1 MTDATNTVN
10 LDGGLDFRT
19 PPLLAQTGTLVGC
32 LNYEMTTD
40 VGYRRIDG
48 YERRDGWPTGAV
60 SNYFEIELTH
70 VAGSPLADI
79 DLGAL
84 ITRPVGLF
92 DMQEIGIVVAIA
104 DSGATIR
111 YAPISNIV
119 TIHAADE
126 LYIYTRASGYQTSV
140 IADVVADAQEGRDIA
155 GSVSQFYTD
164 VRNYAA
170 VLRGQ
175 VQDSPS
181 NIAGVFYS
189 RDRSYEVRDAHY
201 FEEPFMATPPP
212 AGAMVRWNGYWY
224 WFIGTGTEAP
234 VIDSQWYF
242 APTGVAAST
251 SSLDVVDSNGSTVYA
266 TNVDPSEWTTTNSS
280 KGYMVWLHPASRPD
294 NTVLYNRGAFTLAP
308 SVSVEFDVGNTG
320 VGGVEPLIS
329 GLDSSPTYNLYAAGT
344 TNRKGEIHIS
354 QIDTQG
360 GSWAA
365 GTATGRIEFY
375 YTGAPNPFYTTG
387 VAENDEIY
395 IGTKGFGGTKI
406 AEVLSAADATVAQL
420 AGTKEL
426 YAQGTR
432 YQWGTYNFYGTP
444 NMRRIYGTNGAARAF
459 WANTEGY
466 GNIRTQDDVFLD
478 TPKYLNFHA
487 QDRLGLGFQAGSYQ
501 LSVTGTPYDFSGVR
515 GALEVA
521 VGDDITGCVSS
532 YNDSTVVFGK
542 RSIRRVTGSD
552 DTTLAVEII
561 SPTSG
566 AFDYTCVSLGTTVVF
581 TGPTGIS
588 TLEQT
593 DAYGDFV
600 GERAS
605 LSIHNWLI
613 PRVVQKQGGIESAG
627 VACAIPVRSKNQY
640 RLFLKTGEVVSMH
653 IGSQGSKLMFSNYSL
668 STEAKRVPFAWSSE
682 VSDQGSEII
691 EVVWDERL
699 ADESNPT
706 NGTLPDL
713 RRAYYLDTGWGF
725 DGAYFRS
732 NFDVVWMFAGGGTQN
747 VTINQVRLHG
757 YGYGLATLDLKT
769 AGLEVDYDQ
778 EYHDRIQDI
787 SMPTTPKY
795 LYDELS
801 PVTGIIDQGNWG
813 LAIKIRIN
821 GSNTE
826 GSTTIEPSHI
836 CQAIQLYIDEGAIDR

>member
-10 LDGGLDFRT
+10 LDGGIDFRT

-60 SNYFEIELTH
+60 SNYFEIDLTH
-70 VAGSPLADI
+70 VAGSTLADI

-84 ITRPVGLF
+84 ITRPVGML
-92 DMQEIGIVVAIA
+92 DMQEVGIVVAT
-104 DSGATIR
+104 SSGGATVR
-111 YAPISNIV
+111 FAPISNII
-119 TIHAADE
+119 TINAGDQ
-126 LYIYTRASGYQTSV
+126 LYIYTKASGYQTAV
-140 IADVVADAQEGRDIA
+140 IANTVGATQEGRNVA
-155 GSVSQFYTD
+155 GSVAQFYAD

-170 VLRGQ
+170 VIRSH
-175 VQDSPS
+175 VQDSTS
-181 NIAGVFYS
+181 DIAGVFYS

-201 FEEPFMATPPP
+201 FEAPFLATPPP

-224 WFIGTGTEAP
+224 YFLGTGREAP
-234 VIDSQWYF
+234 VVDTMWYF
-242 APTGVAAST
+242 APTGKIAST

-266 TNVDPSEWTTTNSS
+266 SSINPSDWNTTSS
-280 KGYMVWLHPASRPD
+280 SRGYMVWLHPPTRPD
-294 NTVLYNRGAFTLAP
+294 VTALYNRGPFTLAP

-354 QIDTQG
+354 QIDTRG
-360 GSWAA
+360 GSWAS

-406 AEVLSAADATVAQL
+406 GEIFDAANAVVADLS
-420 AGTKEL
+420 GSKEL
-426 YAQGTR
+426 YTRGTR
-432 YQWGTYNFYGTP
+432 YQWATYNFYSTP
-444 NMRRIYGTNGAARAF
+444 NMRRVYGTSGAARAF

-466 GNIRTQDDVFLD
+466 GNIRTQDDRFLD
-478 TPKYLNFHA
+478 APKYLNFHA

-501 LSVTGTPYDFSGVR
+501 MSATGVPYDFSGVR

-521 VGDDITGCVSS
+521 IGDDITGCVSS

-552 DTTLAVEII
+552 DTTLAVEVI

-593 DAYGDFV
+593 NAYGDFV

-605 LSIHNWLI
+605 LTIHNWLI
-613 PRVVQKQGGIESAG
+613 PRIVQRQGGVESAG

-653 IGSQGSKLMFSNYSL
+653 MGSEGAKLMFSNYSL
-668 STEAKRVPFAWSSE
+668 ATQAKRVPFAWSSE
-682 VSDQGSEII
+682 VSDQGSEVIQ
-691 EVVWDERL
+691 VVWDERL
-699 ADESNPT
+699 ASESNPT
-706 NGTLPDL
+706 GGTLPDL

-725 DGAYFRS
+725 DGAYFPC
-732 NFDVVWMFAGGGTQN
+732 NFDVVWMFAGGGVQN
-747 VTINQVRLHG
+747 VTINQARLHG
-757 YGYGLATLDLKT
+757 YGYGLATLDIKT
-769 AGLEVDYDQ
+769 AGLEIDYDQ
-778 EYHDRIQDI
+778 DYHTTVQDI
-787 SMPTTPKY
+787 SMPMNPKY
-795 LYDELS
+795 LYNELS

-813 LAIKIRIN
+813 LAIKMRIN

-826 GSTTIEPSHI
+826 GSSNTEPPHI

>member
-19 PPLLAQTGTLVGC
+19 PPLLAQTGTLIGC

-60 SNYFEIELTH
+60 SNYFEVDLSH
-70 VAGSPLADI
+70 VAGLALSDI

-84 ITRPVGLF
+84 VTRPLGLF
-92 DMQEIGIVVAIA
+92 GFQEIGVVVAISA
-104 DSGATIR
+104 GGATIR
-111 YAPISNIV
+111 YAPISNV
-119 TIHAADE
+119 VSLHSGDE
-126 LYIYTRASGYQTSV
+126 LYIYTRATDYQTAV
-140 IADVVADAQEGRDIA
+140 IADTVGDAQEGRDIA

-164 VRNYAA
+164 IRAYSTILRN
-170 VLRGQ
+170 Q
-175 VQDSPS
+175 VEDSTS

-201 FEEPFMATPPP
+201 FEAPFMGTPPA

-224 WFIGTGTEAP
+224 YFLGTGIEAP
-234 VIDSQWYF
+234 IIDTMWYF

-251 SSLDVVDSNGSTVYA
+251 TDLDVVDSNGSTTYA
-266 TNVDPSEWTTTNSS
+266 TSVQPEEWATTSAYL
-280 KGYMVWLHPASRPD
+280 GYMVWLNPPTREDSTA
-294 NTVLYNRGAFTLAP
+294 TYARGPYTLAP
-308 SVSVEFDVGNTG
+308 AVSVEFDVGNTG

-329 GLDSSPTYNLYAAGT
+329 GLNDSPTYNLYAAGT

-354 QIDTQG
+354 QIDTQS
-360 GSWAA
+360 GSWAS

-375 YTGAPNPFYTTG
+375 YTGAPNPFFTTG

-406 AEVLSAADATVAQL
+406 GEVLNASTATVARL
-420 AGTKEL
+420 AGTKAL
-426 YAQGTR
+426 YDDVTR
-432 YQWGTYNFYGTP
+432 YQWGTYNFYGIP
-444 NMRRIYGTNGAARAF
+444 AMRRIYGTNGSERAF

-466 GNIRTQDDVFLD
+466 GNIRTQDDQTID
-478 TPKYLNFHA
+478 KPKYLNFHA

-532 YNDSTVVFGK
+532 YNDSTIVFGK

-613 PRVVQKQGGIESAG
+613 PRIVKRQGGIEGAG

-640 RLFLKTGEVVSMH
+640 RLFLQTGEVVSLH
-653 IGSQGSKLMFSNYSL
+653 VGSQGSKLMFSDYHQTSE
-668 STEAKRVPFAWSSE
+668 SKRVPFAWSSE
-682 VSDQGSEII
+682 VSDNGSEII

-706 NGTLPDL
+706 NGTLPNPQ
-713 RRAYYLDTGWGF
+713 RAYYLDTGWGF
-725 DGAYFRS
+725 DGAYFRN
-732 NFDVVWMFAGGGTQN
+732 NFDVVWMFAGGGIQN
-747 VTINQVRLHG
+747 VTVNQVRLHG
-757 YGYGLATLDLKT
+757 YGYGLATLDIKT

-778 EYHDRIQDI
+778 EYHDTIQDI
-787 SMPTTPKY
+787 SMPMTPKY

-801 PVTGIIDQGNWG
+801 PVTGIVDQANWG
-813 LAIKIRIN
+813 LAIKMRIN
-821 GSNTE
+821 GSNAE
-826 GSTTIEPSHI
+826 SSSLIEPPHI
-836 CQAIQLYIDEGAIDR
+836 CQAIQLYIDEGAMDR